1 MKDINLLTSN
11 GIDVNHGLEL
21 LGDMEMYNSV
31 MQEFL
36 ACYDE
41 RMKRISE
48 YKNSSDMANYA
59 IEVHSLKSD
68 SKYLGF
74 MTLADL
80 AYKHE
85 MASKAGDINSVVL
98 HYNELITE
106 ASRIIQVIKVYLDGD
121 SVTSP
126 PTIEADKISNNN
138 DDVVMI
144 SKEEVELSTKA
155 ILVADDSS
163 IIRDFVNEI
172 FSNQYKV
179 LMAKDGQEVINI
191 IASNKNNIAALLL
204 DLNMPNIDGF
214 GVLDYLRD
222 NNLFTSIPT
231 SIISGASDKESIERA
246 FKYPIVDMLNKPFSR
261 ENVKLVVE
269 KTVGIG
275 SM

>member
-11 GIDVNHGLEL
+11 GVDVNHGLEL
-21 LGDMEMYNSV
+21 LGDMDMYNSV
-31 MQEFL
+31 IKEFL

-41 RMKRISE
+41 RMKRIAN
-48 YKNSSDMANYA
+48 YKNNSDMANYA

-98 HYNELITE
+98 HYDELVVE
-106 ASRIIQVIKVYLDGD
+106 ANRIIQVVKLYLDGD
-121 SVTSP
+121 NVSAP
-126 PTIEADKISNNN
+126 PTIEADNIPDNN
-138 DDVVMI
+138 VVMI

-155 ILVADDSS
+155 ILIADDSS
-163 IIRDFVNEI
+163 IIRDFVKEI
-172 FSNQYKV
+172 FSNQYEV

-191 IASNKNNIAALLL
+191 ISADSKRIAALLL
-204 DLNMPNIDGF
+204 DLNMPNVDGF
-214 GVLDYLRD
+214 GVLDYLKE
-222 NNLFTSIPT
+222 NNLFTVIPT
-231 SIISGASDKESIERA
+231 SIISGASDKESIEKA

-261 ENVKLVVE
+261 DNVKLVVE
-269 KTVGIG
+269 KTVGIS

>member
-11 GIDVNHGLEL
+11 GVDVNHWLEL
-21 LGDMEMYNSV
+21 LGDMDMYNSV
-31 MQEFL
+31 IKEFL

-41 RMKRISE
+41 RMKRIAN
-48 YKNSSDMANYA
+48 YKNNSDMANYA

-98 HYNELITE
+98 HYDELVVE
-106 ASRIIQVIKVYLDGD
+106 ANRIIQVVKLYLDGD
-121 SVTSP
+121 NVSAP
-126 PTIEADKISNNN
+126 PTIEADNIPDNN
-138 DDVVMI
+138 VVMI

-155 ILVADDSS
+155 ILIADDSS
-163 IIRDFVNEI
+163 IIRDFVKEI
-172 FSNQYKV
+172 FSNQYEV

-191 IASNKNNIAALLL
+191 ISADPKRIAALLL
-204 DLNMPNIDGF
+204 DLNMPNVDGF
-214 GVLDYLRD
+214 GVLDYLKE
-222 NNLFTSIPT
+222 NNLFTVVPT
-231 SIISGASDKESIERA
+231 SIISGASDKESIEKA

-261 ENVKLVVE
+261 DNVKLVVE
-269 KTVGIG
+269 KTVGIS

>member
-11 GIDVNHGLEL
+11 GVDVNHGLEL
-21 LGDMEMYNSV
+21 LGDMDMYNSV
-31 MQEFL
+31 IKEFL

-41 RMKRISE
+41 RMKRIAN
-48 YKNSSDMANYA
+48 YKNNSDMANYA

-98 HYNELITE
+98 HYDELVVE
-106 ASRIIQVIKVYLDGD
+106 ANRIIQVVKLYLDGD
-121 SVTSP
+121 NVSAP
-126 PTIEADKISNNN
+126 PTIEADNIPDNN
-138 DDVVMI
+138 VVMI

-163 IIRDFVNEI
+163 IIRDFVKEI
-172 FSNQYKV
+172 FSNQYEV

-191 IASNKNNIAALLL
+191 ISVDPKRIAALLL
-204 DLNMPNIDGF
+204 DLNMPNVDGF
-214 GVLDYLRD
+214 GVLDYLKE
-222 NNLFTSIPT
+222 NNLFTVVPT
-231 SIISGASDKESIERA
+231 SIISGASDKESIEKA

-261 ENVKLVVE
+261 DNVKLVVE
-269 KTVGIG
+269 KTVGIS

>member
-11 GIDVNHGLEL
+11 GVDVNHGLEL
-21 LGDMEMYNSV
+21 LGDMDMYNSV
-31 MQEFL
+31 IKEFL

-41 RMKRISE
+41 RMKRIAN
-48 YKNSSDMANYA
+48 YKNNSDMANYA

-98 HYNELITE
+98 HYDELVVE
-106 ASRIIQVIKVYLDGD
+106 ANRIIQVVKLYLDGD
-121 SVTSP
+121 NVSAP
-126 PTIEADKISNNN
+126 PTIEADNTPDNN
-138 DDVVMI
+138 VVMI

-155 ILVADDSS
+155 ILIADDSS
-163 IIRDFVNEI
+163 IIRDFVKEI
-172 FSNQYKV
+172 FSNQYEV

-191 IASNKNNIAALLL
+191 ISADSKRIAALLL
-204 DLNMPNIDGF
+204 DLNMPNVDGF
-214 GVLDYLRD
+214 GVLDYLKE
-222 NNLFTSIPT
+222 NNLFTVVPT
-231 SIISGASDKESIERA
+231 SIISGASDNESIEKA

-261 ENVKLVVE
+261 DNVKLVVE
-269 KTVGIG
+269 KTVGIS

>member
-11 GIDVNHGLEL
+11 GVDVNHGLEL
-21 LGDMEMYNSV
+21 LGDMDMYNSV
-31 MQEFL
+31 IKEFL

-41 RMKRISE
+41 RMKRIAN
-48 YKNSSDMANYA
+48 YKNNSDMANYA

-98 HYNELITE
+98 HYDELVVE
-106 ASRIIQVIKVYLDGD
+106 ANRIIQVVKLYLDGD
-121 SVTSP
+121 NVSAP
-126 PTIEADKISNNN
+126 PTIEADNIPDNN
-138 DDVVMI
+138 VVMI

-155 ILVADDSS
+155 ILIADDSS
-163 IIRDFVNEI
+163 IIRDFVKEI
-172 FSNQYKV
+172 FSNQYEV

-191 IASNKNNIAALLL
+191 ISADPKRIAALLL
-204 DLNMPNIDGF
+204 DLNMPNVDGF
-214 GVLDYLRD
+214 GVLDYLKE
-222 NNLFTSIPT
+222 NNLFTVVPT
-231 SIISGASDKESIERA
+231 SIISGASDKESIEKA
-246 FKYPIVDMLNKPFSR
+246 FKYPIVDMLNQPFSR
-261 ENVKLVVE
+261 DNVKLVVE
-269 KTVGIG
+269 KTVGLS

>member
-31 MQEFL
+31 MKDFL
-36 ACYDE
+36 TDYDR
-41 RMKRISE
+41 RMKKISE

-85 MASKAGDINSVVL
+85 MASKAGDVNSVIL
-98 HYNELITE
+98 HYDELVKE
-106 ASRIIQVIKVYLDGD
+106 ANRIIQVVRVYLDGD
-121 SVTSP
+121 NITAP
-126 PTIEADKISNNN
+126 PTIEADKTVNTN
-138 DDVVMI
+138 DVVVI

-155 ILVADDSS
+155 IVIADDSS
-163 IIRDFVNEI
+163 IIRDFIKEI
-172 FSNQYKV
+172 FSNQYEV
-179 LMAKDGQEVINI
+179 LMAKDGREVINI
-191 IASNKNNIAALLL
+191 ISANPKKIAALLL

-214 GVLDYLRD
+214 GVLEYLKE
-222 NNLFTSIPT
+222 NNLFTDVPT
-231 SIISGASDKESIERA
+231 SIISGASDKESIEKA
-246 FKYPIVDMLNKPFSR
+246 FKYPIIDMLNKPFSR

-269 KTVGIG
+269 KTISLSGNN
-275 SM
+275 

>member
-11 GIDVNHGLEL
+11 GVDVNHELEL
-21 LGDMEMYNSV
+21 LGDMDMYNSV
-31 MQEFL
+31 IKEFL

-41 RMKRISE
+41 RMKRIAN
-48 YKNSSDMANYA
+48 YKNNSDMANYA

-98 HYNELITE
+98 HYDELVVE
-106 ASRIIQVIKVYLDGD
+106 ANRIIQVVKLYLDGD
-121 SVTSP
+121 NVSAP
-126 PTIEADKISNNN
+126 PTIESDNILDNN
-138 DDVVMI
+138 VVMI

-163 IIRDFVNEI
+163 IIRDFVKEI
-172 FSNQYKV
+172 FSSQYEV

-191 IASNKNNIAALLL
+191 ISADPKRIAALLL
-204 DLNMPNIDGF
+204 DLNMPNVDGF
-214 GVLDYLRD
+214 GVLDYLKE
-222 NNLFTSIPT
+222 NNLFTVVPT
-231 SIISGASDKESIERA
+231 SIISGASDKESIEKA

-261 ENVKLVVE
+261 DNVKLVVE
-269 KTVGIG
+269 KTVGIS

>member
-11 GIDVNHGLEL
+11 GVDVNHGLEL
-21 LGDMEMYNSV
+21 LGDMDMYNSV
-31 MQEFL
+31 IKEFL

-41 RMKRISE
+41 RMKRIAN
-48 YKNSSDMANYA
+48 YKNNSDMANYA

-98 HYNELITE
+98 HYDELVVE
-106 ASRIIQVIKVYLDGD
+106 ANRIIQVVKLYLDGD
-121 SVTSP
+121 NISAP
-126 PTIEADKISNNN
+126 PTIEADNTPDNN
-138 DDVVMI
+138 VVMI

-163 IIRDFVNEI
+163 IIRDFVKEI
-172 FSNQYKV
+172 FSNQYEV

-191 IASNKNNIAALLL
+191 ISADPKRIAALLL
-204 DLNMPNIDGF
+204 DLNMPNVDGF
-214 GVLDYLRD
+214 GVLDYLKE
-222 NNLFTSIPT
+222 NNLFTVVPT
-231 SIISGASDKESIERA
+231 SIISGASDKESIEKA

-261 ENVKLVVE
+261 DNVKLVVE
-269 KTVGIG
+269 KTVGIS

>member
-11 GIDVNHGLEL
+11 GVDVNHGLEL
-21 LGDMEMYNSV
+21 LGDMDMYNSV
-31 MQEFL
+31 IKEFL

-41 RMKRISE
+41 RMKRIAN
-48 YKNSSDMANYA
+48 YKNNSDMANYA

-98 HYNELITE
+98 HYDELVVE
-106 ASRIIQVIKVYLDGD
+106 ANRIIQVVKLYLDGD
-121 SVTSP
+121 NVSAP
-126 PTIEADKISNNN
+126 PTIEADNIPNNN
-138 DDVVMI
+138 VVMI

-155 ILVADDSS
+155 ILIADDSS
-163 IIRDFVNEI
+163 IIRDFVKEI
-172 FSNQYKV
+172 FSSQYEV

-191 IASNKNNIAALLL
+191 ISADPKRIAALLL
-204 DLNMPNIDGF
+204 DLNMPNVDGF
-214 GVLDYLRD
+214 GVLDYLKE
-222 NNLFTSIPT
+222 NNLFTVVPT
-231 SIISGASDKESIERA
+231 SIISGASDKESIEKA

-261 ENVKLVVE
+261 DNVKLVVE
-269 KTVGIG
+269 KTVGIS

>member
-11 GIDVNHGLEL
+11 GVDVNHGLEL
-21 LGDMEMYNSV
+21 LGDMDMYNSV
-31 MQEFL
+31 IKEFL

-41 RMKRISE
+41 RMKRIAN
-48 YKNSSDMANYA
+48 YKNNSDMADYA

-98 HYNELITE
+98 HYDELVVE
-106 ASRIIQVIKVYLDGD
+106 ANRIIQVVKLYLDGD
-121 SVTSP
+121 NVSAP
-126 PTIEADKISNNN
+126 PTIEADNTPDNN
-138 DDVVMI
+138 VVMI

-163 IIRDFVNEI
+163 IIRDFVKEI
-172 FSNQYKV
+172 FSNQYEV

-191 IASNKNNIAALLL
+191 ISADPKRIAALLL
-204 DLNMPNIDGF
+204 DLNMPNVDGF
-214 GVLDYLRD
+214 GVLDYLKE
-222 NNLFTSIPT
+222 NNLFTVVPT
-231 SIISGASDKESIERA
+231 SIISGASDKESIEKA

-269 KTVGIG
+269 KTVGIS

>member
-11 GIDVNHGLEL
+11 GVDVNHGLEL
-21 LGDMEMYNSV
+21 LGDMDMYNSV
-31 MQEFL
+31 IKEFL

-41 RMKRISE
+41 RMKRIAN
-48 YKNSSDMANYA
+48 YKNNSDMANYA

-98 HYNELITE
+98 HYDELVVE
-106 ASRIIQVIKVYLDGD
+106 ANRIIQVVKLYLDGD
-121 SVTSP
+121 NVSAP
-126 PTIEADKISNNN
+126 PTIEADNIPNNN
-138 DDVVMI
+138 VVMI

-163 IIRDFVNEI
+163 IIRDFVKEI
-172 FSNQYKV
+172 FSSQYEV

-191 IASNKNNIAALLL
+191 ISADPKRIAALLL
-204 DLNMPNIDGF
+204 DLNMPNVDGF
-214 GVLDYLRD
+214 GVLDYLKE
-222 NNLFTSIPT
+222 NNLFTVVPT
-231 SIISGASDKESIERA
+231 SIISGASDKESIEKA
-246 FKYPIVDMLNKPFSR
+246 FKYPIVDMLNKPFNR
-261 ENVKLVVE
+261 DNVKLVVE
-269 KTVGIG
+269 KTVGIS

>member
-11 GIDVNHGLEL
+11 GVDVNHGLEL
-21 LGDMEMYNSV
+21 LGDMDMYNSV
-31 MQEFL
+31 IKEFL

-41 RMKRISE
+41 RMERIAN
-48 YKNSSDMANYA
+48 YKSNSDMANYA

-98 HYNELITE
+98 HYDELVVE
-106 ASRIIQVIKVYLDGD
+106 ANRIIQVVKLYLDGD
-121 SVTSP
+121 NVSAP
-126 PTIEADKISNNN
+126 PTIEADNIPDNN
-138 DDVVMI
+138 VVMI

-163 IIRDFVNEI
+163 IIRDFVKEI
-172 FSNQYKV
+172 FSNQYEV

-191 IASNKNNIAALLL
+191 ISADPKRIAALLL
-204 DLNMPNIDGF
+204 DLNMPNVDGF
-214 GVLDYLRD
+214 GVLDYLKE
-222 NNLFTSIPT
+222 NNLFTVVPT
-231 SIISGASDKESIERA
+231 SIISGASDKESIEKA

-261 ENVKLVVE
+261 DNVKLVVE
-269 KTVGIG
+269 KTVGIS

>member
-31 MQEFL
+31 MKDFL
-36 ACYDE
+36 TDYDR
-41 RMKRISE
+41 RMKKISE

-85 MASKAGDINSVVL
+85 MASKAGDVNSVIL
-98 HYNELITE
+98 HYDELVKE
-106 ASRIIQVIKVYLDGD
+106 ANRIIQVVRVYLDGD
-121 SVTSP
+121 NITAP
-126 PTIEADKISNNN
+126 PTIEADKTVNTN
-138 DDVVMI
+138 DVVVI

-155 ILVADDSS
+155 IVIADDSS
-163 IIRDFVNEI
+163 IIRDFIKEI
-172 FSNQYKV
+172 FSNQYEV
-179 LMAKDGQEVINI
+179 LMAKDGREVINI
-191 IASNKNNIAALLL
+191 ISANPKKIAALLL

-214 GVLDYLRD
+214 GVLEYLKE
-222 NNLFTSIPT
+222 NNLFTDVPT
-231 SIISGASDKESIERA
+231 SIISGASDKESIEKA
-246 FKYPIVDMLNKPFSR
+246 FKYPIIDMLNKPFSR

>member
-11 GIDVNHGLEL
+11 GVDVNHGLEL
-21 LGDMEMYNSV
+21 LGDMDMYNSV
-31 MQEFL
+31 IKEFL

-41 RMKRISE
+41 RMKRIAN
-48 YKNSSDMANYA
+48 YKNNSDMANYA

-98 HYNELITE
+98 HYNELVVE
-106 ASRIIQVIKVYLDGD
+106 ANRIIQVVKLYLDGD
-121 SVTSP
+121 NVSAP
-126 PTIEADKISNNN
+126 PTIEADNPPDNN
-138 DDVVMI
+138 VVMI

-163 IIRDFVNEI
+163 IIRDFVKEI
-172 FSNQYKV
+172 FSNQYEV

-191 IASNKNNIAALLL
+191 ISADPKRIAALLL
-204 DLNMPNIDGF
+204 DLNMPNVDGF
-214 GVLDYLRD
+214 GVLDYLKE
-222 NNLFTSIPT
+222 NNLFTIVPT
-231 SIISGASDKESIERA
+231 SIISGASDKESIEKA

>member
-11 GIDVNHGLEL
+11 GVDVNHGLEL
-21 LGDMEMYNSV
+21 LGDMDMYNSV
-31 MQEFL
+31 IKEFL

-41 RMKRISE
+41 RMKRIAN
-48 YKNSSDMANYA
+48 YKNNSDMANYA

-98 HYNELITE
+98 HYDELVVE
-106 ASRIIQVIKVYLDGD
+106 ANRIIQVVKLYLDGD
-121 SVTSP
+121 NISAP
-126 PTIEADKISNNN
+126 PTIEADNIPDNN
-138 DDVVMI
+138 VVMI

-155 ILVADDSS
+155 ILIADDSS
-163 IIRDFVNEI
+163 IIRDFVKEI
-172 FSNQYKV
+172 FSNQYEV

-191 IASNKNNIAALLL
+191 ISADPKRIAALLL
-204 DLNMPNIDGF
+204 DLNMPNVDGF
-214 GVLDYLRD
+214 GVLEYLKE
-222 NNLFTSIPT
+222 NNLFTVVPT
-231 SIISGASDKESIERA
+231 SIISGASDKESIEKA

-261 ENVKLVVE
+261 DNVKLVVE
-269 KTVGIG
+269 KTVGIS

>member
-11 GIDVNHGLEL
+11 GVDVNHGLEL
-21 LGDMEMYNSV
+21 LGDMDMYNSV
-31 MQEFL
+31 IKEFL

-41 RMKRISE
+41 RMKRIAN
-48 YKNSSDMANYA
+48 YKNNSDMANYA

-98 HYNELITE
+98 HYDELVVE
-106 ASRIIQVIKVYLDGD
+106 ANRIIQVVKLYLDGD
-121 SVTSP
+121 NISAP
-126 PTIEADKISNNN
+126 PTIEADNIPDNN
-138 DDVVMI
+138 VVMI

-163 IIRDFVNEI
+163 IIRDFVKEI
-172 FSNQYKV
+172 FSNQYEV

-191 IASNKNNIAALLL
+191 ISADPKRIAALLL
-204 DLNMPNIDGF
+204 DLNMPNVDGF
-214 GVLDYLRD
+214 GVLDYLKE
-222 NNLFTSIPT
+222 NNLFTVVPT
-231 SIISGASDKESIERA
+231 SIISGASDKESIEKA

-261 ENVKLVVE
+261 DNVKLVVE
-269 KTVGIG
+269 KTVGIS

>member
-1 MKDINLLTSN
+1 MKDINLLTSK
-11 GIDVNHGLEL
+11 GVDVNHGLEL
-21 LGDMEMYNSV
+21 LGDMDMYNSV
-31 MQEFL
+31 IKEFL

-41 RMKRISE
+41 RMKRIAN
-48 YKNSSDMANYA
+48 YKNNSDMANYA

-98 HYNELITE
+98 HYDELVVE
-106 ASRIIQVIKVYLDGD
+106 ANRIIQVVKLYLDGD
-121 SVTSP
+121 NVSAP
-126 PTIEADKISNNN
+126 PTIEADNIPDNN
-138 DDVVMI
+138 VVMI

-155 ILVADDSS
+155 ILIADDSS
-163 IIRDFVNEI
+163 IIRDFVKEI
-172 FSNQYKV
+172 FSNQYEV

-191 IASNKNNIAALLL
+191 ISADPKRIAALLL
-204 DLNMPNIDGF
+204 DLNMPNVDGF
-214 GVLDYLRD
+214 GVLDYLKE
-222 NNLFTSIPT
+222 NNLFTVVPT
-231 SIISGASDKESIERA
+231 SIISGASDKESIEKA

-261 ENVKLVVE
+261 DNVKLVVE
-269 KTVGIG
+269 KTVGIS

>member
-11 GIDVNHGLEL
+11 GVDVNHGLEL
-21 LGDMEMYNSV
+21 LGDMDMYNSV
-31 MQEFL
+31 IKEFL

-41 RMKRISE
+41 RMKRIAN
-48 YKNSSDMANYA
+48 YKNNSDMANYA

-98 HYNELITE
+98 HYDELVVE
-106 ASRIIQVIKVYLDGD
+106 ANRIIQVVKLYLDGD
-121 SVTSP
+121 NVSAP
-126 PTIEADKISNNN
+126 PTIEADNTPDNN
-138 DDVVMI
+138 VVMI

-163 IIRDFVNEI
+163 IIRDFVKEI
-172 FSNQYKV
+172 FSNQYEV

-191 IASNKNNIAALLL
+191 ISADPKRIAALLL
-204 DLNMPNIDGF
+204 DLNMPNVDGF
-214 GVLDYLRD
+214 GVLDYLKE
-222 NNLFTSIPT
+222 NNLFTIVPT
-231 SIISGASDKESIERA
+231 SIISGASDKESIEKA

-261 ENVKLVVE
+261 DNVKLVVE
-269 KTVGIG
+269 KTVGIS

>member
-11 GIDVNHGLEL
+11 GVDVNHGLEL
-21 LGDMEMYNSV
+21 LGDMDMYNSV
-31 MQEFL
+31 IKEFL

-41 RMKRISE
+41 RMKRIAN
-48 YKNSSDMANYA
+48 YKNNSDMANYA

-98 HYNELITE
+98 HYDELVVE
-106 ASRIIQVIKVYLDGD
+106 ANRIIQVVKLYLDGD
-121 SVTSP
+121 NVSAP
-126 PTIEADKISNNN
+126 PTIESDNILDNN
-138 DDVVMI
+138 VVMI

-163 IIRDFVNEI
+163 IIRDFVKEI
-172 FSNQYKV
+172 FSSQYEV

-191 IASNKNNIAALLL
+191 ISADPKRIAALLL
-204 DLNMPNIDGF
+204 DLNMPNVDGF
-214 GVLDYLRD
+214 GVLEYLKE
-222 NNLFTSIPT
+222 NNLFTVVPT
-231 SIISGASDKESIERA
+231 SIISGASDKESIEKA

-261 ENVKLVVE
+261 DNVKLVVE
-269 KTVGIG
+269 KTVGIS

>member
-11 GIDVNHGLEL
+11 GVDVNYGLEL
-21 LGDMEMYNSV
+21 LGDMDMYNSV
-31 MQEFL
+31 IKEFL

-41 RMKRISE
+41 RMKRIAN
-48 YKNSSDMANYA
+48 YKNNSDMANYA

-98 HYNELITE
+98 HYDELVVE
-106 ASRIIQVIKVYLDGD
+106 ANRIIQVVKLYLDGD
-121 SVTSP
+121 NISAP
-126 PTIEADKISNNN
+126 PTIEADNIPNNN
-138 DDVVMI
+138 VVMI

-155 ILVADDSS
+155 ILIADDSS
-163 IIRDFVNEI
+163 IIRDFVKEI
-172 FSNQYKV
+172 FSSQYEV

-191 IASNKNNIAALLL
+191 ISADPKRIAALLL
-204 DLNMPNIDGF
+204 DLNMPNVDGF
-214 GVLDYLRD
+214 GVLDYLKE
-222 NNLFTSIPT
+222 NNLFTVVPT
-231 SIISGASDKESIERA
+231 SIISGANDKESIEKA

-269 KTVGIG
+269 KTVGIS

>member
-31 MQEFL
+31 MKDFL
-36 ACYDE
+36 TDYDR
-41 RMKRISE
+41 RMKKISE

-98 HYNELITE
+98 HYDELVKE
-106 ASRIIQVIKVYLDGD
+106 ANRIIQVVRVYLDGD
-121 SVTSP
+121 NITAP
-126 PTIEADKISNNN
+126 PTIEADKTVNTN
-138 DDVVMI
+138 DVVVI

-155 ILVADDSS
+155 IVIADDSS
-163 IIRDFVNEI
+163 IIRDFIKEI
-172 FSNQYKV
+172 FSNQYEV
-179 LMAKDGQEVINI
+179 LMAKDGREVINI
-191 IASNKNNIAALLL
+191 ISANPKKIAALLL

-214 GVLDYLRD
+214 GVLEYLKE
-222 NNLFTSIPT
+222 NNLFTDVPT
-231 SIISGASDKESIERA
+231 SIISGASDKESIEKA
-246 FKYPIVDMLNKPFSR
+246 FKYPIIDMLNKPFSR

>member
-11 GIDVNHGLEL
+11 GVAVNHGLEL
-21 LGDMEMYNSV
+21 LGDMDMYNSV
-31 MQEFL
+31 IKEFL

-41 RMKRISE
+41 RMKRIAN

-85 MASKAGDINSVVL
+85 MASKAGDINSVIL
-98 HYNELITE
+98 HYDELVVE
-106 ASRIIQVIKVYLDGD
+106 ANRIIQVVKLYLDGD
-121 SVTSP
+121 NVSAP
-126 PTIEADKISNNN
+126 PTIEADNTPDNN
-138 DDVVMI
+138 VVMI

-163 IIRDFVNEI
+163 IIRDFVKEI
-172 FSNQYKV
+172 FSNQYEV

-191 IASNKNNIAALLL
+191 ISADPKRIAALLL
-204 DLNMPNIDGF
+204 DLNMPNVDGF
-214 GVLDYLRD
+214 GVLDYLKE
-222 NNLFTSIPT
+222 NNLFTVVPT
-231 SIISGASDKESIERA
+231 SIISGANDKESIEKA

-269 KTVGIG
+269 KTVGIS

>member
-11 GIDVNHGLEL
+11 GVDVNHGLEL
-21 LGDMEMYNSV
+21 LGDMDMYNSV
-31 MQEFL
+31 IKEFL

-41 RMKRISE
+41 RMKRIAN
-48 YKNSSDMANYA
+48 YKNNSDMANYA

-98 HYNELITE
+98 HYDELVVE
-106 ASRIIQVIKVYLDGD
+106 ANRIIQVVKLYLDGD
-121 SVTSP
+121 NVSAP
-126 PTIEADKISNNN
+126 PTIEADNTPDNN
-138 DDVVMI
+138 VVMI

-163 IIRDFVNEI
+163 IIRDFVKEI
-172 FSNQYKV
+172 FSNQYEV

-191 IASNKNNIAALLL
+191 ISADPKRIAALLL
-204 DLNMPNIDGF
+204 DLNMPNVDGF
-214 GVLDYLRD
+214 GVLEYLKE
-222 NNLFTSIPT
+222 NNLFTVVPT
-231 SIISGASDKESIERA
+231 SIISGASDKESIEKA

-261 ENVKLVVE
+261 DNVKLVVE
-269 KTVGIG
+269 KTVGIS

>member
-11 GIDVNHGLEL
+11 GVDVNHGLEL
-21 LGDMEMYNSV
+21 LGDMDMYNSV
-31 MQEFL
+31 IKEFL

-41 RMKRISE
+41 RMKRIAN
-48 YKNSSDMANYA
+48 YKNNSDMANYA

-98 HYNELITE
+98 HYDELVVE
-106 ASRIIQVIKVYLDGD
+106 ANRIIQVVKLYLDGD
-121 SVTSP
+121 NVSAP
-126 PTIEADKISNNN
+126 PTIEADNIPNNN
-138 DDVVMI
+138 VVMI

-155 ILVADDSS
+155 ILIADDSS
-163 IIRDFVNEI
+163 IIRDFVKEI
-172 FSNQYKV
+172 FSSQYEV

-191 IASNKNNIAALLL
+191 ISADPKRIAALLL
-204 DLNMPNIDGF
+204 DLNMPNVDGF
-214 GVLDYLRD
+214 GVLDYLKE
-222 NNLFTSIPT
+222 NNLFTVVPT
-231 SIISGASDKESIERA
+231 SIISGASDKESIEKA

>member
-11 GIDVNHGLEL
+11 GVDVNHGLEL
-21 LGDMEMYNSV
+21 LGDMDMYNSV
-31 MQEFL
+31 IKEFL

-41 RMKRISE
+41 RMKRIAN
-48 YKNSSDMANYA
+48 YKNNSDMANYA

-98 HYNELITE
+98 HYDELVVE
-106 ASRIIQVIKVYLDGD
+106 ANRIIQVVKLYLDGD
-121 SVTSP
+121 NVSAP
-126 PTIEADKISNNN
+126 PTIEADNTPDNN
-138 DDVVMI
+138 VVMI

-163 IIRDFVNEI
+163 IIRDFVKEI
-172 FSNQYKV
+172 FSNQYEV

-191 IASNKNNIAALLL
+191 ISADPKRIAALLL
-204 DLNMPNIDGF
+204 DLNMPNVDGF
-214 GVLDYLRD
+214 GVLDYLKE
-222 NNLFTSIPT
+222 NNLFTVVPT
-231 SIISGASDKESIERA
+231 SVISGASDKESIEKA

>member
-11 GIDVNHGLEL
+11 GVDVNHGLEL
-21 LGDMEMYNSV
+21 LGDMDMYNSV
-31 MQEFL
+31 IKEFL

-41 RMKRISE
+41 RMKRIAN
-48 YKNSSDMANYA
+48 YKNNSDMANYA

-98 HYNELITE
+98 HYDELVVE
-106 ASRIIQVIKVYLDGD
+106 ANRIIQVVKLYLDGD
-121 SVTSP
+121 NVSAP
-126 PTIEADKISNNN
+126 PTIESDNILDNN
-138 DDVVMI
+138 VVMI

-163 IIRDFVNEI
+163 IIRDFVKEI
-172 FSNQYKV
+172 FSSQYEV

-191 IASNKNNIAALLL
+191 ISADPKRIAALLL
-204 DLNMPNIDGF
+204 DLNMPNVDGF
-214 GVLDYLRD
+214 GVLDYLKE
-222 NNLFTSIPT
+222 NNLFTVVPT
-231 SIISGASDKESIERA
+231 SIISGASDKESIEKA
-246 FKYPIVDMLNKPFSR
+246 FKSPIVDMLNKPFSR
-261 ENVKLVVE
+261 DNVKLVVE
-269 KTVGIG
+269 KTVGIS

>member
-11 GIDVNHGLEL
+11 GVDVNHGLEL
-21 LGDMEMYNSV
+21 LGDMDMYNSV
-31 MQEFL
+31 IKEFL

-41 RMKRISE
+41 RMKRIAN
-48 YKNSSDMANYA
+48 YKNNSDMANYA

-98 HYNELITE
+98 HYDELVVE
-106 ASRIIQVIKVYLDGD
+106 ANRIIQVVKLYLDGD
-121 SVTSP
+121 NVSAP
-126 PTIEADKISNNN
+126 PTIEADNIPNNN
-138 DDVVMI
+138 VVMI

-163 IIRDFVNEI
+163 IIRDFVKEI
-172 FSNQYKV
+172 FSNQYEV

-191 IASNKNNIAALLL
+191 ISADPKRIAALLL
-204 DLNMPNIDGF
+204 DLNMPNVDGF
-214 GVLDYLRD
+214 GVLDYLKE
-222 NNLFTSIPT
+222 NNLFTVVPT
-231 SIISGASDKESIERA
+231 SIISGASDKESIEKA

-261 ENVKLVVE
+261 DNVKLVVE
-269 KTVGIG
+269 KTVGIS

>member
-1 MKDINLLTSN
+1 MKNINLLTSN

-21 LGDMEMYNSV
+21 LGDVEMYNSV
-31 MQEFL
+31 MQDFL

-41 RMKRISE
+41 RMKRISG

-85 MASKAGDINSVVL
+85 MASKAGDVNSVFL

-106 ASRIIQVIKVYLDGD
+106 ANRIIQIVKIYLDED
-121 SVTSP
+121 NILAP
-126 PTIEADKISNNN
+126 PTIEADKTVGNN
-138 DDVVMI
+138 VVMI

-163 IIRDFVNEI
+163 IIRDFIKEI
-172 FSNQYKV
+172 FSNQYEV

-191 IASNKNNIAALLL
+191 ISSNPKRIAALLL
-204 DLNMPNIDGF
+204 DLNMPNVDGF
-214 GVLDYLRD
+214 GVLNYLKA
-222 NNLFTSIPT
+222 NNLFAVVPT
-231 SIISGASDKESIERA
+231 SIISGANDKDSIERA
-246 FKYPIVDMLNKPFSR
+246 FKYPIVDMLNKPFSK

>member
-11 GIDVNHGLEL
+11 GVDVNHGLEL
-21 LGDMEMYNSV
+21 LGDMDMYNSV
-31 MQEFL
+31 IKEFL

-41 RMKRISE
+41 RMKR
-48 YKNSSDMANYA
+48 MANYA

-98 HYNELITE
+98 HYDELVVE
-106 ASRIIQVIKVYLDGD
+106 ANRIIQVVKLYLDGD
-121 SVTSP
+121 NVSAP
-126 PTIEADKISNNN
+126 PTIEADNIPDNN
-138 DDVVMI
+138 VVMI

-155 ILVADDSS
+155 ILIADDSS
-163 IIRDFVNEI
+163 IIRDFVKEI
-172 FSNQYKV
+172 FSNQYEV

-191 IASNKNNIAALLL
+191 ISADSKRIAALLL
-204 DLNMPNIDGF
+204 DLNMPNVDGF
-214 GVLDYLRD
+214 GVLDYLKE
-222 NNLFTSIPT
+222 NNLFTVVPT
-231 SIISGASDKESIERA
+231 SIISGASDKESIEKA

-261 ENVKLVVE
+261 DNVKLVVE
-269 KTVGIG
+269 KTVGIS

>member
-11 GIDVNHGLEL
+11 GVDVNHGLEL
-21 LGDMEMYNSV
+21 LGDMDMYNSV
-31 MQEFL
+31 IKEFL

-41 RMKRISE
+41 RMKRIAN
-48 YKNSSDMANYA
+48 YKNNSDMANYA

-98 HYNELITE
+98 HYDELVVE
-106 ASRIIQVIKVYLDGD
+106 ANRIIQVVKLYLDGD
-121 SVTSP
+121 NISAP
-126 PTIEADKISNNN
+126 PTIEADNILDNN
-138 DDVVMI
+138 VVMI

-155 ILVADDSS
+155 ILIADDSS
-163 IIRDFVNEI
+163 IIRDFVKEI
-172 FSNQYKV
+172 FSNQYEV

-191 IASNKNNIAALLL
+191 ISADPKRIAALLL
-204 DLNMPNIDGF
+204 DLNMPNVDGF
-214 GVLDYLRD
+214 GVLEYLKE
-222 NNLFTSIPT
+222 NNLFTVVPT
-231 SIISGASDKESIERA
+231 SIISGASDKESIEKA

-261 ENVKLVVE
+261 DNVKLVVE
-269 KTVGIG
+269 KTVGIS

>member
-11 GIDVNHGLEL
+11 GVDVNHGLEL
-21 LGDMEMYNSV
+21 LGDMDMYNSV
-31 MQEFL
+31 IKEFL

-41 RMKRISE
+41 RMKRIAN
-48 YKNSSDMANYA
+48 YKNNSDMANYA

-98 HYNELITE
+98 HYDELVVE
-106 ASRIIQVIKVYLDGD
+106 ANRIIQVVKLYLDGD
-121 SVTSP
+121 NVSAP
-126 PTIEADKISNNN
+126 PTIEADSIPDNN
-138 DDVVMI
+138 VVMI

-155 ILVADDSS
+155 ILIADDSS
-163 IIRDFVNEI
+163 IIRDFVKEI
-172 FSNQYKV
+172 FSNQYEV

-191 IASNKNNIAALLL
+191 ISADPKRIAALLL
-204 DLNMPNIDGF
+204 DLNMPNVDGF
-214 GVLDYLRD
+214 GVLDYLKE
-222 NNLFTSIPT
+222 NNLFTVVPT
-231 SIISGASDKESIERA
+231 SIISGASDKESIEKA

-261 ENVKLVVE
+261 DNVKLVVE
-269 KTVGIG
+269 KTVGIS

>member
-11 GIDVNHGLEL
+11 GVDVNHGLEL
-21 LGDMEMYNSV
+21 LGDMDMYNSV
-31 MQEFL
+31 IKEFL

-41 RMKRISE
+41 RMKRIAN
-48 YKNSSDMANYA
+48 YKNNSDMANYA

-98 HYNELITE
+98 HYDELVVE
-106 ASRIIQVIKVYLDGD
+106 ANRIIQVVKLYLDGD
-121 SVTSP
+121 NVSAP
-126 PTIEADKISNNN
+126 PTIEADNIPDNN
-138 DDVVMI
+138 VVMI

-163 IIRDFVNEI
+163 IIRDFVKEI
-172 FSNQYKV
+172 FSNQYEV

-191 IASNKNNIAALLL
+191 ISADPKRIAALLL
-204 DLNMPNIDGF
+204 DLNMPNVDGF
-214 GVLDYLRD
+214 GVLDYLKE
-222 NNLFTSIPT
+222 NNLFTVVPT
-231 SIISGASDKESIERA
+231 SIISGASDKESIEKA

-261 ENVKLVVE
+261 DNVKLVVE
-269 KTVGIG
+269 KTVGIS

>member
-11 GIDVNHGLEL
+11 GVDVNHGLEL
-21 LGDMEMYNSV
+21 LGDMDMYNSV
-31 MQEFL
+31 IKEFL

-41 RMKRISE
+41 RMKRIAN
-48 YKNSSDMANYA
+48 YKNNSDMANYA

-98 HYNELITE
+98 HYDELVVE
-106 ASRIIQVIKVYLDGD
+106 ANRIIQVVKLYLDGD
-121 SVTSP
+121 NISAP
-126 PTIEADKISNNN
+126 PTIETDNILDNN
-138 DDVVMI
+138 VVMI

-163 IIRDFVNEI
+163 IIRDFVKEI
-172 FSNQYKV
+172 FSSQYEV

-191 IASNKNNIAALLL
+191 ISADPKRIAALLL
-204 DLNMPNIDGF
+204 DLNMPNVDGF
-214 GVLDYLRD
+214 GVLDYLKE
-222 NNLFTSIPT
+222 NNLFTVVPT
-231 SIISGASDKESIERA
+231 SIISGASDKESIEKA

-269 KTVGIG
+269 KTVGIS